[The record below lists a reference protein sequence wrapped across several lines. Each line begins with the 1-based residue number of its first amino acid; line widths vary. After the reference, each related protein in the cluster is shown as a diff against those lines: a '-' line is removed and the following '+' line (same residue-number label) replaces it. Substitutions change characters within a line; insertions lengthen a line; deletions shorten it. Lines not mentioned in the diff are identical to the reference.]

1 MKRKLTGI
9 FVALACFL
17 GLAFSIARIDNKIHI
32 ARSINVF
39 AELLRTLDELY
50 VDSLDISKMSKTAF
64 SAMLK
69 EVDPYT
75 EYYSEEELQRADLIT
90 KGEYAGIGAL
100 LYERD
105 GKIIVRK
112 IYEGSPSD
120 KAGLEVADEILALDG
135 NAVNGWG
142 MKKVLD
148 YLKGQP
154 GQSIS
159 LTFIRPG
166 QKEPV
171 EKTFDRELI
180 KLPIIPYYGMRTNKT
195 GYICLSSFSSGNT
208 ASEFKAALEELLQE
222 KAESLIID
230 LRNNG
235 GGRMEEAIKIC
246 SYFLPRNS
254 LVLTMKGKKPEYCQ
268 SYSTMSDPIVPASM
282 PVAVLVNRGTASASE
297 ILSGALQ
304 DYDRAVIVGE
314 RSFGKGLVQTLV
326 DMPYRGKLKYTNA
339 KYYIPSGR
347 CVQAITYNHS
357 DSQLKTSTVPD
368 SLLKPFKTMS
378 GRIVYEGSGIMP
390 DKEVKSKIV
399 VPESF
404 TEMEKKDMFFDFV
417 TRYKVEHGSIA
428 TADEFKVTDAMIRAF
443 TAYLKFRNFSCEN
456 KSQKALEDLMAQ
468 ARKDGVYSKNKAY
481 FTQLEAG
488 LKVNLDSEI
497 NKNIKLLKNRL
508 SYEFLSR
515 YYDSYTVLKYQLDDD
530 ICLNQ
535 AIEAIAS
542 SVGPLQAK

>member
-17 GLAFSIARIDNKIHI
+17 GLAFSIARIDNKLHI

-50 VDSLDISKMSKTAF
+50 VDSLDINKMSKTAF

-159 LTFIRPG
+159 LTFIRSG

-195 GYICLSSFSSGNT
+195 GYICL
-208 ASEFKAALEELLQE
+208 
-222 KAESLIID
+222 
-230 LRNNG
+230 
-235 GGRMEEAIKIC
+235 
-246 SYFLPRNS
+246 
-254 LVLTMKGKKPEYCQ
+254 
-268 SYSTMSDPIVPASM
+268 
-282 PVAVLVNRGTASASE
+282 
-297 ILSGALQ
+297 
-304 DYDRAVIVGE
+304 
-314 RSFGKGLVQTLV
+314 
-326 DMPYRGKLKYTNA
+326 
-339 KYYIPSGR
+339 
-347 CVQAITYNHS
+347 
-357 DSQLKTSTVPD
+357 
-368 SLLKPFKTMS
+368 
-378 GRIVYEGSGIMP
+378 
-390 DKEVKSKIV
+390 
-399 VPESF
+399 
-404 TEMEKKDMFFDFV
+404 
-417 TRYKVEHGSIA
+417 
-428 TADEFKVTDAMIRAF
+428 
-443 TAYLKFRNFSCEN
+443 
-456 KSQKALEDLMAQ
+456 
-468 ARKDGVYSKNKAY
+468 
-481 FTQLEAG
+481 
-488 LKVNLDSEI
+488 
-497 NKNIKLLKNRL
+497 
-508 SYEFLSR
+508 
-515 YYDSYTVLKYQLDDD
+515 
-530 ICLNQ
+530 
-535 AIEAIAS
+535 
-542 SVGPLQAK
+542 

>member
-1 MKRKLTGI
+1 M
-9 FVALACFL
+9 
-17 GLAFSIARIDNKIHI
+17 
-32 ARSINVF
+32 
-39 AELLRTLDELY
+39 
-50 VDSLDISKMSKTAF
+50 
-64 SAMLK
+64 
-69 EVDPYT
+69 
-75 EYYSEEELQRADLIT
+75 
-90 KGEYAGIGAL
+90 
-100 LYERD
+100 
-105 GKIIVRK
+105 
-112 IYEGSPSD
+112 
-120 KAGLEVADEILALDG
+120 
-135 NAVNGWG
+135 
-142 MKKVLD
+142 
-148 YLKGQP
+148 
-154 GQSIS
+154 
-159 LTFIRPG
+159 
-166 QKEPV
+166 
-171 EKTFDRELI
+171 
-180 KLPIIPYYGMRTNKT
+180 
-195 GYICLSSFSSGNT
+195 
-208 ASEFKAALEELLQE
+208 
-222 KAESLIID
+222 
-230 LRNNG
+230 
-235 GGRMEEAIKIC
+235 
-246 SYFLPRNS
+246 
-254 LVLTMKGKKPEYCQ
+254 
-268 SYSTMSDPIVPASM
+268 
-282 PVAVLVNRGTASASE
+282 
-297 ILSGALQ
+297 
-304 DYDRAVIVGE
+304 GE

-368 SLLKPFKTMS
+368 SLLKPFKTIS

-428 TADEFKVTDAMIRAF
+428 PADEFKVTDAMIRAF

-468 ARKDGVYSKNKAY
+468 ARKNEVYSKNKAY

-542 SVGPLQAK
+542 PGAPLQAK